1 MGLLLQVARFMAGV
15 VHELMVELNE
25 DQTKAIDSPE
35 FQRILRDLTSQA
47 RDSWRTLLGVARGDT
62 KASSNADS
70 YSKMLVFVRN
80 TVAFHYSD
88 KILARGYREHFSD
101 ASRPH
106 SSRALFSDGRAME
119 DTRFFFAD
127 AAAEQGLA
135 STGMTTP
142 EVLKRIAALAG
153 QINLAL
159 KPIVMAHIRSFP
171 TSPYETTWARAETP
185 LSTTA

>member
-80 TVAFHYSD
+80 NVAFHYSD
-88 KILARGYREHFSD
+88 KILARGYREHFTD

-135 STGMTTP
+135 STGMTTR
-142 EVLKRIAALAG
+142 EVLRRIAALAA

-171 TSPYETTWARAETP
+171 TSLYETTWAPPETP
-185 LSTTA
+185 PPTTA